1 MSNKTEKNHL
11 KIYPVTLGC
20 DKNRVDTE
28 RMLSILSSEG
38 YTFTYDE
45 DEADIA
51 LVNTCCFINDAK
63 LESVQTLLELADR
76 KASGQLRALIVTGC
90 LAEKYREDI
99 RKEIPEV
106 DSVLGI
112 TAEENVA
119 IALDKALS
127 GVGTEFF
134 DDINKAF
141 KVSAGRTLTTGGY
154 YAYMKIA
161 EGCDKGCT
169 YCIIPSLRGRYR
181 SVPKE
186 ALIREAN
193 SLAERGVRELI
204 LVAQETTLYGTD
216 IYGKK
221 MLPELLDE
229 IAEIEGISRIRIL
242 YCYPEEIDDEL
253 IAAIKRNEKVANYLD
268 LPLQSGSD
276 AILRKMGRRTTN
288 SEIRKLVT
296 KLRREIP
303 DICLRT
309 TLITGFPGE
318 TARDQKQTLEL
329 VRDIEFDRLGV
340 FTYSKED
347 DTPAARMHGHISETL
362 KKRRRTQIM
371 KLQQEIVFRKAE
383 SHVGK
388 LMDVIVDGGLDE
400 KEDDER
406 VYVGRTHMDAPD
418 VDGMIF
424 FTGGSREYISGE
436 LVRVKVTNAI
446 EYDLVG
452 KAVKVLN

>member
-1 MSNKTEKNHL
+1 
-11 KIYPVTLGC
+11 
-20 DKNRVDTE
+20 
-28 RMLSILSSEG
+28 
-38 YTFTYDE
+38 
-45 DEADIA
+45 
-51 LVNTCCFINDAK
+51 
-63 LESVQTLLELADR
+63 
-76 KASGQLRALIVTGC
+76 
-90 LAEKYREDI
+90 
-99 RKEIPEV
+99 
-106 DSVLGI
+106 
-112 TAEENVA
+112 
-119 IALDKALS
+119 
-127 GVGTEFF
+127 
-134 DDINKAF
+134 
-141 KVSAGRTLTTGGY
+141 
-154 YAYMKIA
+154 MKIA

-276 AILRKMGRRTTN
+276 AILRRMGRRTTN

-400 KEDDER
+400 EEDDER